1 MDTRHESLSGTLRP
15 EGIRSTLGE
24 KLTWHEYVGVSH
36 IHTTDSDGSKSV
48 PEIIK
53 IGQKVGLDFL
63 FFSDHMTL
71 RSLHLGL
78 EGWHGNTFV
87 LIGYEIHD
95 QTNQNHYLAF
105 NINEVLSGE
114 LSAQEYVKEVKRRDG
129 LGIIA
134 HPDETRVLPQFPPYP
149 WTAWDAEGFDGIEIW
164 NQMSEWMEGINRLNQ
179 LKMFFSPRR
188 YLTSPTPRILK
199 IWDGLNKQRRV
210 CGISGVDVH
219 AYPYKLGPFTFVIF
233 PYKVQFQSLRVH
245 LILKKPL
252 SSDNRIAKKQVID
265 AIRGCNLFISNY
277 RWGDAKGFSFYAESK
292 NKIARVG
299 DSISSSNNVTFIIK
313 TPQKCQIRLL
323 RDGTIISESV
333 GGNLEYS
340 AKELGIYRVEAYKGK
355 KGWVFS
361 NHIRV
366 E

>member
-1 MDTRHESLSGTLRP
+1 
-15 EGIRSTLGE
+15 
-24 KLTWHEYVGVSH
+24 VGVSH

-53 IGQKVGLDFL
+53 IGQKIGLDFL

-71 RSLHLGL
+71 RSLDLGL

-95 QTNQNHYLAF
+95 QTNENHYLAF

-114 LSAQEYVKEVKRRDG
+114 LSTQEYVKEVKRRGG

-149 WTAWDAEGFDGIEIW
+149 WTAWDAEGYDGIEIW

-179 LKMFFSPRR
+179 LKMFVSPRR

-199 IWDGLNKQRRV
+199 IWDELNRQRKV
-210 CGISGVDVH
+210 FGISGLDVH
-219 AYPYKLGPFTFVIF
+219 AYPYRLGPFKLIIF
-233 PYKVQFQSLRVH
+233 PYEVQFKSLRTHV
-245 LILKKPL
+245 LLDKPL
-252 SSDNRIAKKQVID
+252 SSDSRIAKRQILD
-265 AIRGCNLFISNY
+265 ALRNCQLFISNY
-277 RWGDAKGFSFYAESK
+277 RWGDAKGFSFHAKSK
-292 NKIARVG
+292 DQTAKIG
-299 DSISSSNNVTFIIK
+299 DSISSSSNVTFIVK
-313 TPQKCQIRLL
+313 APQECRIRLL
-323 RDGTIISESV
+323 RDGTIIGESM
-333 GGNLEYS
+333 GKNLEYCP
-340 AKELGIYRVEAYKGK
+340 KEPGIYRVEAYKGK
-355 KGWVFS
+355 KGWIFS
-361 NHIRV
+361 NHIRL

>member
-1 MDTRHESLSGTLRP
+1 MT
-15 EGIRSTLGE
+15 
-24 KLTWHEYVGVSH
+24 TWHEYVGVSH

-48 PEIIK
+48 PEVIK
-53 IGQKVGLDFL
+53 IGQKTGLDFL

-78 EGWHGNTFV
+78 EGWHGDTFV
-87 LIGYEIHD
+87 LIGYEMHD
-95 QTNQNHYLAF
+95 PTNKNHYLAF
-105 NINEVLSGE
+105 NMNEVLSGE
-114 LSAQEYVKEVKRRDG
+114 LSAQKYVKEVKRQGG

-188 YLTSPTPRILK
+188 YLTSPTPKILK
-199 IWDGLNKQRRV
+199 IWDKLNKQGKV
-210 CGISGVDVH
+210 FGISGVDVH
-219 AYPYKLGPFTFVIF
+219 AYPYKFGPFTLIIF
-233 PYKVQFQSLRVH
+233 PYEVQFKSLRTH
-245 LILKKPL
+245 LLLDTPL
-252 SSDNRIAKKQVID
+252 SRDTQIAKKQIINAV
-265 AIRGCNLFISNY
+265 RNCQLFISNY
-277 RWGDAKGFSFYAESK
+277 RRGDARGFSFYAESK
-292 NKIARVG
+292 NQTSRNRIRVAKIG
-299 DSISSSNNVTFIIK
+299 ESINSSDDVTFIIR

-323 RDGTIISESV
+323 RDGTKISESV
-333 GGNLEYS
+333 GKNLEYRP
-340 AKELGIYRVEAYKGK
+340 KEPGIYRVEAYKGK
-355 KGWVFS
+355 KGWIFS